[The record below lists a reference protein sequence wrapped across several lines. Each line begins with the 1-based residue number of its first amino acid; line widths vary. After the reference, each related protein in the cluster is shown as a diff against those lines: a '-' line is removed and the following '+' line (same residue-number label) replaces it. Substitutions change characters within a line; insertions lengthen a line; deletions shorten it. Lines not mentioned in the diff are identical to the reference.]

1 MELVWNCGNIGS
13 SSPRPV
19 TGDPGVTS
27 EQVSHVDSNWPARLT
42 MEQARW
48 EKVESLLQSALD
60 RSAEERDSFLREA
73 CSGDET
79 LERDVR
85 ALLEC
90 AETGSFLQSPAIEA
104 EARALARDQNESLE
118 KDGEILI
125 GRTFSHYRILEKLG
139 GGGMGVVYKAQDT
152 RLRRFVA
159 LKFVSDEVARNEG
172 LLRFRR
178 EARAASALNH
188 PNICTF
194 HDIGEQDGRAFMVME
209 LLDGATLKHRI
220 GAGRPLE
227 IETIVALGMEIAD
240 ALDAAHSAGIRL
252 IPQLNCLGHQSWSR
266 HTDPLLVKY
275 PQFDETPGQFP
286 ENKGI
291 YCRSWCPRNPDLKPV
306 AFALIDDIADAFQAD
321 AFHVGMDEVFIIAS
335 PYCPRCRG
343 ADAAKL
349 FAQQVNDLHGHI
361 VGKRKLEMLMWGDRL
376 LDAKVLGYSHWEAAT
391 NGTSGA
397 IDHVPRDIVVCDW
410 HYGESTNYP
419 SVPLLLEKGFRVWP
433 SGWQP
438 LEAAKAFSAFARK
451 QTNPRMVGYLC
462 TTWSKV
468 KIPDAAEWPPISE
481 VLRDWK

>member
-1 MELVWNCGNIGS
+1 M
-13 SSPRPV
+13 
-19 TGDPGVTS
+19 
-27 EQVSHVDSNWPARLT
+27 
-42 MEQARW
+42 
-48 EKVESLLQSALD
+48 
-60 RSAEERDSFLREA
+60 
-73 CSGDET
+73 
-79 LERDVR
+79 
-85 ALLEC
+85 
-90 AETGSFLQSPAIEA
+90 
-104 EARALARDQNESLE
+104 
-118 KDGEILI
+118 
-125 GRTFSHYRILEKLG
+125 TFSGKTIALTFLFSMLCVLTLG
-139 GGGMGVVYKAQDT
+139 
-152 RLRRFVA
+152 
-159 LKFVSDEVARNEG
+159 
-172 LLRFRR
+172 
-178 EARAASALNH
+178 AASASDSRAAWLRSWRAANTIWRGVHFGARSDADLEHLIAATPKLAADGVNVIVLEVDYNFDFQSH
-188 PNICTF
+188 PELR
-194 HDIGEQDGRAFMVME
+194 GEQFITRARARE
-209 LLDGATLKHRI
+209 AT
-220 GAGRPLE
+220 E
-227 IETIVALGMEIAD
+227 
-240 ALDAAHSAGIRL
+240 AAHAAGIRL

-306 AFALIDDIADAFQAD
+306 VFALIDDIADGFQAD

-349 FAQQVNDLHGHI
+349 FAKQVNDLHGHI

-376 LDAKVLGYSHWEAAT
+376 LDAKALGYSHWEAAT

-397 IDHVPRDIVVCDW
+397 IDHVPKDIVVCDW
-410 HYGESTNYP
+410 HYGQSTNYP

-451 QTNPRMVGYLC
+451 QTNPRMVGCLC

-468 KIPDAAEWPPISE
+468 KIPDAAEWPPIRE